1 MTRKV
6 LLFVLVILGRLPG
19 VMRRLNSGQVVRLLL
34 QRAGQWVTLLLDG
47 KKAKFRIRRRMVVV
61 VTLVV
66 VVLVAVVVVLAVV
79 LLLLWTHHG
88 NSLPNRRWCVV
99 LRWGIIRRWS
109 LFAKRETDV
118 D

>member
-6 LLFVLVILGRLPG
+6 VLFVLVILGRLLG

-34 QRAGQWVTLLLDG
+34 QRAGRWVTLLLDE
-47 KKAKFRIRRRMVVV
+47 KKAKFRIRRRVVVV

-66 VVLVAVVVVLAVV
+66 VVLVVVVLTVV

-88 NSLPNRRWCVV
+88 NSLPN
-99 LRWGIIRRWS
+99 
-109 LFAKRETDV
+109 
-118 D
+118 